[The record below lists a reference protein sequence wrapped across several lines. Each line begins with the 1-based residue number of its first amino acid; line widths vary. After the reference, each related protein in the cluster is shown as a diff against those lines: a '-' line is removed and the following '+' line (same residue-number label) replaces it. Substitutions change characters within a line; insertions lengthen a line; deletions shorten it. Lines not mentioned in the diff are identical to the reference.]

1 MNAMNRLQKR
11 TAMTMLLGLS
21 LSSQLTGTAPA
32 AQEEDP
38 DLRLN
43 ELTVDNS
50 LVPVDQVLKGGPP
63 RDGIPA
69 LTHPEVIDA
78 GSAAFMR
85 PDDLVIGVH
94 LSGEARAYPL
104 RIMAWHELVNDR
116 VGGQDILVT
125 YCPLCRS
132 TLVFDRRVDGVV
144 REFGVSGLLYNSNVL
159 MYSRALTLDQSSLW
173 SQGQLRA
180 VVGPD
185 AMAGR
190 TLRLLPSVLTT
201 WSHWLMGHPGTTVLS
216 TRTGHSRDGYQQ
228 EPYEDYFEH
237 EELKFPVFDTDLED
251 RPERFEI
258 KEPMIL
264 VQVDK
269 SWKAYAVEDVA
280 RVAGEGGWF
289 TDTIGEHPVLLTYD
303 RDSNTVNVGPRGQP
317 EQYAMAHLYWF
328 AIKALRPDVEIFQ
341 PEGVDEGLEDWW
353 SESIQP
359 EDLSRI
365 LEHLDL

>member
-1 MNAMNRLQKR
+1 MRALQRNRSETTLS
-11 TAMTMLLGLS
+11 S
-21 LSSQLTGTAPA
+21 LSILLLSVAGATA
-32 AQEEDP
+32 AQVQDA

-50 LVPVDQVLKGGPP
+50 IVPVDQVLKGGPP

-69 LTHPEVIDA
+69 LTHPEVLDA

-85 PDDLVIGVH
+85 PDDLVIGVQ
-94 LSGEARAYPL
+94 LNGEARAYPL

-185 AMAGR
+185 AKAGR

-201 WSHWLMGHPGTTVLS
+201 WSHWLKSHPSSSVLS
-216 TRTGHSRDGYQQ
+216 NQTGHDRDGYQE

-237 EELKFPVFDTDLED
+237 SELKFPVFDTDLED

-269 SWKAYAVEDVA
+269 SWKAYAVKDVA
-280 RVAGEGGWF
+280 RAAGEQGWF
-289 TDTIGEHPVLLTYD
+289 TDSVGELPVLLSYD
-303 RDSNTVNVGPRGQP
+303 RDSNSVNVGPQGRP
-317 EQYAMAHLYWF
+317 EQFAMAHLYWF
-328 AIKALRPDVEIFQ
+328 AIRALRPDVEIFQ
-341 PEGVDEGLEDWW
+341 PEGIDEVLDDWW